1 MSKNYIYCWKYTKI
15 ILQLMAFSIQIELKF
30 KRKSNPT
37 KLLFLYTF
45 TSKYCIAIHVMDHS
59 NSFIA

>member
-1 MSKNYIYCWKYTKI
+1 
-15 ILQLMAFSIQIELKF
+15 MAFSIQIELKF